1 MESCAH
7 VKQVRLGV
15 DRSFL
20 NPRAW
25 TCTVCGTTDSVWA
38 CLLCSH
44 MGCGR
49 DSCGHALQHFDST
62 KHPIS
67 IEINR
72 GYVHCYMCDEY
83 ILNDNPQC
91 DLELIRSL
99 LLQVSSQ
106 RYHESRTRSGKVIKP
121 SVVLNRSESRLEQ
134 TISHAADKKSTAL
147 SHWRSVLLAK
157 VFSAW
162 HICAADS
169 KKTAAPPTTSVP
181 PIPPPPPS
189 LPPLP
194 SPSKRK
200 RPLVP
205 GMTGI
210 RNLGNTCYMNAVLQ
224 SLGHVAYLRECFRN
238 LVSASTDSTALFNR
252 QTTIECFQHITTKP
266 PALSSVGRLQR
277 CQGLNGGAEG
287 STTGCRRSS
296 RSSVTDDEPPSL
308 AQEVHRLMRV
318 MWSGKWSVVTPHT
331 VLDAVWRLVPL
342 FHGYT
347 QQDAQEFL
355 CEILQQLQVEMERYP
370 SGHLIFVTSYNT
382 IAIPRE
388 VLPALFQGRLCS
400 QVTYTT
406 CLHSSSVEE
415 PFWDLSLQLPERC
428 CSSQSRHV
436 TSNNSCTLE
445 ELLQLFTASEELEG
459 NIYTCAQCAGPN
471 CSTAQS
477 SSDAVQLQGARKK
490 LAISDPPDVLRLHL
504 KRFSW
509 NGQKINTHIS
519 FPLSLDLSSFCKR
532 EGGVSLRSAPED
544 TSYQL
549 SSVIIHHGNGFN
561 CGHYTSICWNSE
573 ADSWVHCNDAK
584 VSRCTQ
590 DEVLASQAYILFYVR
605 GHGVSS
611 PIVHTAGP
619 QESGPETP
627 SAKRVRFA

>member
-1 MESCAH
+1 MYTSQTIDHTVGFNVET
-7 VKQVRLGV
+7 VDYNNVRWTAWDLG
-15 DRSFL
+15 
-20 NPRAW
+20 
-25 TCTVCGTTDSVWA
+25 
-38 CLLCSH
+38 
-44 MGCGR
+44 GR
-49 DSCGHALQHFDST
+49 DKTST
-62 KHPIS
+62 CATSGDGLHEGLDWLRDKLFKNGVKKTSSQPLTDKIRSSASDTQFKLGFMSSWLSSIGGYFRSPRSHPIS

-169 KKTAAPPTTSVP
+169 K
-181 PIPPPPPS
+181 
-189 LPPLP
+189 
-194 SPSKRK
+194 KRK

-318 MWSGKWSVVTPHT
+318 MWSGKWSVVTPH
-331 VLDAVWRLVPL
+331 LCWML
-342 FHGYT
+342 FGDCYT
-347 QQDAQEFL
+347 N
-355 CEILQQLQVEMERYP
+355 ER
-370 SGHLIFVTSYNT
+370 F
-382 IAIPRE
+382 
-388 VLPALFQGRLCS
+388 F
-400 QVTYTT
+400 
-406 CLHSSSVEE
+406 
-415 PFWDLSLQLPERC
+415 
-428 CSSQSRHV
+428 
-436 TSNNSCTLE
+436 
-445 ELLQLFTASEELEG
+445 
-459 NIYTCAQCAGPN
+459 
-471 CSTAQS
+471 
-477 SSDAVQLQGARKK
+477 
-490 LAISDPPDVLRLHL
+490 
-504 KRFSW
+504 
-509 NGQKINTHIS
+509 
-519 FPLSLDLSSFCKR
+519 
-532 EGGVSLRSAPED
+532 
-544 TSYQL
+544 QL
-549 SSVIIHHGNGFN
+549 SSRAGCVARHH
-561 CGHYTSICWNSE
+561 
-573 ADSWVHCNDAK
+573 
-584 VSRCTQ
+584 
-590 DEVLASQAYILFYVR
+590 
-605 GHGVSS
+605 
-611 PIVHTAGP
+611 P
-619 QESGPETP
+619 QTMSNQE
-627 SAKRVRFA
+627 KQ